1 MGDKRAYFEKRI
13 VSITESHGQKVLKLE
28 SNHTWAM
35 REGWSVD

>member
-13 VSITESHGQKVLKLE
+13 VAISESHGRKLLKLE

-35 REGWSVD
+35 GGSGSVD